1 MNTKEADNSV
11 DLLGRDIIS
20 SVLEGSNRRYT
31 LCDTNKLKIINIK
44 TLKSLVNV

>member
-1 MNTKEADNSV
+1 MDIKAVSNSV
-11 DLLGRDIIS
+11 NPLGRDIIS

-31 LCDTNKLKIINIK
+31 LCDTNKLKIVNIK